1 MGLLSASVSV
11 ARYRVDGK
19 IEEAVMETVH
29 AGLKE
34 NAITTIE
41 DEYAEITLGWTP
53 FGSDFNPDFEK
64 ITFTFGNFFLFS
76 LRIDKKSV
84 PSKIIQKYIS
94 IEIDKKLKEEGRQF
108 LSKNEKTDIREN
120 VTDKLMRQMPS
131 TPNIYDVL
139 WDHEAQS
146 VLFFSTQKAANE
158 ELETLFSKSFK
169 LRLIRLF
176 PFTIVEGSAIFSD
189 EERDMVLNLA
199 PANVNRGKVIGD
211 DSNA

>member
-1 MGLLSASVSV
+1 MGLLSSSVSV

-19 IEEAVMETVH
+19 IEENVMETIH
-29 AGLKE
+29 AALKQ

-41 DEYAEITLGWTP
+41 DEYAEITMGWTP
-53 FGSDFNPDFEK
+53 FESNFNPDFEK
-64 ITFTFGNFFLFS
+64 FTFTFGDFFLFS

-84 PSKIIQKYIS
+84 PSKIIQKHIS
-94 IEIDKKLKEEGRQF
+94 IEIAKKLKEEGRQF
-108 LSKNEKTDIREN
+108 LSKNEKTEIKEN

-139 WDHEAQS
+139 WNHEAQM
-146 VLFFSTQKAANE
+146 VFFFSTQKAANE
-158 ELETLFSKSFK
+158 ELETLFTKSFR

-176 PFTIVEGSAIFSD
+176 PFTIIESSTKFSD
-189 EERDMVLNLA
+189 EERDMVLQLA

-211 DSNA
+211 DI

>member
-1 MGLLSASVSV
+1 MGLLSSSVSV

-19 IEEAVMETVH
+19 IEENVMETIH
-29 AGLKE
+29 AGLKQ

-41 DEYAEITLGWTP
+41 DEYAEITIGWTP
-53 FGSDFNPDFEK
+53 FESNFNPDFEK
-64 ITFTFGNFFLFS
+64 FTFTFGDFFLFS

-84 PSKIIQKYIS
+84 PSKIIQKHIS
-94 IEIDKKLKEEGRQF
+94 IEVQKKLKEEGRQF
-108 LSKNEKTDIREN
+108 LSKNEKIEIKEN
-120 VTDKLMRQMPS
+120 ITEKLMRQMPS

-139 WDHEAQS
+139 WNHEAQQ

-158 ELETLFSKSFK
+158 ELETMFTKSFK

-176 PFTIVEGSAIFSD
+176 PFTIIESSHHFSD
-189 EERDMVLNLA
+189 QERDMVLNLA

-211 DSNA
+211 D

>member
-19 IEEAVMETVH
+19 IEESVMETVLS
-29 AGLKE
+29 GLKQ

-64 ITFTFGNFFLFS
+64 ITFTFGKFFLFS

-94 IEIDKKLKEEGRQF
+94 IEIAKKLALLLVK
-108 LSKNEKTDIREN
+108 
-120 VTDKLMRQMPS
+120 KLALLLLKIM
-131 TPNIYDVL
+131 
-139 WDHEAQS
+139 
-146 VLFFSTQKAANE
+146 
-158 ELETLFSKSFK
+158 
-169 LRLIRLF
+169 
-176 PFTIVEGSAIFSD
+176 
-189 EERDMVLNLA
+189 
-199 PANVNRGKVIGD
+199 
-211 DSNA
+211 

>member
-1 MGLLSASVSV
+1 MGLLSSSVSV
-11 ARYRVDGK
+11 ARYKVNGK
-19 IEEAVMETVH
+19 IEEAVMETVL

-84 PSKIIQKYIS
+84 PSKIIQKYIT
-94 IEIDKKLKEEGRQF
+94 IEIAKKLKEEGRQF
-108 LSKNEKTDIREN
+108 LSKNEKTEIKES

-146 VLFFSTQKAANE
+146 VLFFSTQKAAND
-158 ELETLFSKSFK
+158 ELETLFAKSFK

-176 PFTIVEGSAIFSD
+176 PFTIVESSEHFSD
-189 EERDMVLNLA
+189 EERDMVLGLA

-211 DSNA
+211 E

>member
-1 MGLLSASVSV
+1 MGLLSSSVSV

-19 IEEAVMETVH
+19 IEENVMETIH
-29 AGLKE
+29 AGLKQ

-41 DEYAEITLGWTP
+41 DEYAEITMGWTP
-53 FGSDFNPDFEK
+53 FESNFNPDFEK
-64 ITFTFGNFFLFS
+64 FTFTFGDFFLFS

-84 PSKIIQKYIS
+84 PSKIIQKHIS
-94 IEIDKKLKEEGRQF
+94 IEVQRKLKEEGRQF
-108 LSKNEKTDIREN
+108 LSKNEKTEIKEN

-139 WDHEAQS
+139 WNHEAQQ

-158 ELETLFSKSFK
+158 ELETMFTKSFK

-176 PFTIVEGSAIFSD
+176 PFTIIEGSEKFSD

-199 PANVNRGKVIGD
+199 PANVNRGKVMGD
-211 DSNA
+211 DI

>member
-1 MGLLSASVSV
+1 MGLLSSSVSI

-19 IEEAVMETVH
+19 IEEAVMETVL
-29 AGLKE
+29 AGLKD

-53 FGSDFNPDFEK
+53 FGSDFIPDFEK

-84 PSKIIQKYIS
+84 PSKIIQKHIS
-94 IEIDKKLKEEGRQF
+94 IEIVKKLKEEGRQF
-108 LSKNEKTDIREN
+108 LSKNEKTEIKEN
-120 VTDKLMRQMPS
+120 VTDRLMRQMPS

-139 WDHEAQS
+139 WNHEAQT

-158 ELETLFSKSFK
+158 ELETLFTKSFR

-176 PFTIVEGSAIFSD
+176 PFTIIESSEKFSD
-189 EERDMVLNLA
+189 EERDMVLQLA

-211 DSNA
+211 DI

>member
-1 MGLLSASVSV
+1 MGLLSSSVSI

-19 IEEAVMETVH
+19 IEDNVMETIH
-29 AGLKE
+29 AGLKQ

-41 DEYAEITLGWTP
+41 DEYAEITIGWTP
-53 FGSDFNPDFEK
+53 FESNFNPDFEQF
-64 ITFTFGNFFLFS
+64 TFTFGDFFLFS
-76 LRIDKKSV
+76 FRIDKKSV
-84 PSKIIQKYIS
+84 PSKIIQKHIS
-94 IEIDKKLKEEGRQF
+94 IEVQKKLKEEGRQF
-108 LSKNEKTDIREN
+108 LSKNEKIEIKEN

-139 WDHEAQS
+139 WNHEAQQ

-158 ELETLFSKSFK
+158 ELETMFTKSFK

-176 PFTIVEGSAIFSD
+176 PFTIIESSPHFSD
-189 EERDMVLNLA
+189 QERDMVLNLV

-211 DSNA
+211 D